1 MAIYPGFEKMKTT
14 DFFNLVKLLC
24 KEVVSVSNIDLK
36 HWNHQTQILS
46 WSGKKW
52 NKNT

>member
-24 KEVVSVSNIDLK
+24 KEVVSVSNIDLNIEIIK
-36 HWNHQTQILS
+36 L
-46 WSGKKW
+46 KF
-52 NKNT
+52 